1 MPRIVTIGTWPT
13 AGVEASWIISAS
25 LGLDPRRFRLSVAAE
40 NEPAPGGRE
49 VLERG
54 FNSRVEVF
62 LLSEMAEKLRD
73 GSTRPPQDGTGRQ
86 RQPAW
91 PAAKSHRQQVI
102 LAGDPRRDS
111 AARQTYIS

>member
-1 MPRIVTIGTWPT
+1 PPVDAPYRDNWDLAYSRCRSVLDYL
-13 AGVEASWIISAS
+13 AS

-62 LLSEMAEKLRD
+62 LLSEVADKVHDGPAEASRQPQPAASE
-73 GSTRPPQDGTGRQ
+73 STPPQNE
-86 RQPAW
+86 
-91 PAAKSHRQQVI
+91 
-102 LAGDPRRDS
+102 
-111 AARQTYIS
+111 